1 MKKYD
6 FIKRELPLW
15 VLILAPLVYMGVV
28 WEKLPSQLPMHWNVY
43 GNIDGYGPV
52 WGPPLITIVLYLLM
66 LMVLYVDPK
75 KANYQKIAKPYY
87 IMRLAL
93 QSFFSIIL
101 FITVLAGLQVA
112 IRIEKVIVPLLFVM
126 FMIFGNYMSTLRFN
140 WFVGIKTPWTL
151 SDEDIWRKT
160 HVFAGRL
167 WFWVS
172 IAGLG
177 LSFALTQMA
186 LFVFF
191 IVVITAISLI
201 PIIYSYSLYRKKLRE
216 TNNKK

>member
-1 MKKYD
+1 
-6 FIKRELPLW
+6 
-15 VLILAPLVYMGVV
+15 
-28 WEKLPSQLPMHWNVY
+28 
-43 GNIDGYGPV
+43 
-52 WGPPLITIVLYLLM
+52 
-66 LMVLYVDPK
+66 MVC
-75 KANYQKIAKPYY
+75 
-87 IMRLAL
+87 
-93 QSFFSIIL
+93 
-101 FITVLAGLQVA
+101 
-112 IRIEKVIVPLLFVM
+112 
-126 FMIFGNYMSTLRFN
+126 
-140 WFVGIKTPWTL
+140 GIKTPWTL

-191 IVVITAISLI
+191 IVVIAAISLI